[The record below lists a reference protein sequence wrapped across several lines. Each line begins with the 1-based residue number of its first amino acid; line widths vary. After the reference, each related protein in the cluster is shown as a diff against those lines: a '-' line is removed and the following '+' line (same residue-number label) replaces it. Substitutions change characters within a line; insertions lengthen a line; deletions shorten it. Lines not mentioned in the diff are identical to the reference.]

1 MNERKDRW
9 RAMKK
14 HSKTLSNVSKQ
25 LMIEKG
31 MNMVAGLDIGD
42 RSVGVWCIST

>member
-1 MNERKDRW
+1 
-9 RAMKK
+9 MKK

-42 RSVGVWCIST
+42 RSVGVWCISMTNRAPTHH